1 MRMLTLLFLI
11 VLSGT
16 IYSSANPRHRNTM
29 FELPKSNYKLITQ
42 QTIYSKKNVINRDF
56 DQDGIEEQIIIERD
70 HPNGFRI
77 LGIQNHRGYNLIPDL
92 LYEQNIPYVDE
103 FEDLLD
109 DFFVQISYIDLDND
123 NKEELILTIGDMLT
137 TSITVIYKIRRSD
150 TLPFVRVCQIEG
162 QDKLYLT
169 EDKEI
174 IVPIGSQGL
183 YEGYKMQDG
192 RIKITNKI

>member
-1 MRMLTLLFLI
+1 MRMPILLLLI

-16 IYSSANPRHRNTM
+16 IYSLAAPRHRNTM
-29 FELPKSNYKLITQ
+29 FELPKSNYKLLTQ
-42 QTIYSKKNVINRDF
+42 QTIYSKKTVINRDF

-77 LGIQNHRGYNLIPDL
+77 LGIQNHRGYRIEPDL
-92 LYEQNIPYVDE
+92 LYEQNIPYINE
-103 FEDLLD
+103 FGDLLD

-123 NKEELILTIGDMLT
+123 NKEELIVTIGDMLI
-137 TSITVIYKIRRSD
+137 TSVTAIYKIRRSD

-162 QDKLYLT
+162 QGKLYLT

-174 IVPIGSQGL
+174 IVPLGSQGL
-183 YEGYKMQDG
+183 YEGYKMQNG
-192 RIKITNKI
+192 KIKITNKI